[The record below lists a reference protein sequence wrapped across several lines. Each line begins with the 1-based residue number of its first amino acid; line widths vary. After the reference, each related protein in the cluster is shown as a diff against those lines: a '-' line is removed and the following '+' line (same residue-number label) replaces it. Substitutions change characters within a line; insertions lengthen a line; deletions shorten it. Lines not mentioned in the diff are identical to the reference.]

1 MKLATR
7 ILPRRDGTV
16 RVCGAGELVFV
27 FQADAQGDLVCEVD
41 DERLASALLA
51 TGNFTACADAPA
63 VPTAT
68 RRRGG
73 TRATERV
80 ALEADPQERDGD
92 PLE

>member
-16 RVCGAGELVFV
+16 RVRGAGDLVFV
-27 FQADAQGDLVCEVD
+27 FRADAQGDLVCEVD
-41 DERLASALLA
+41 DEQLASVLLA
-51 TGNFTACADAPA
+51 TGNFTVCADAPVA
-63 VPTAT
+63 PTAA

-73 TRATERV
+73 PRVTERV
-80 ALEADPQERDGD
+80 ALEAAPQERDGD

>member
-16 RVCGAGELVFV
+16 RVRGASELVFV

-51 TGNFTACADAPA
+51 TGNFTACAEAPA
-63 VPTAT
+63 VPTAA

-73 TRATERV
+73 PRVTECV